1 MHTRD
6 SGRVHEK
13 LVKRL
18 ERQEKQRAYQQGRFF
33 RYKLDDI
40 HGKLK
45 QALMQEEIV
54 ETDNVAAFS
63 TALKKGM
70 KQAANSTEFDFAYFI
85 SPIRTL
91 VPRPNPYSLYL
102 TQYLMEV
109 LINDPSVIE
118 IYGTD
123 EDVYHVI
130 NKVISR
136 AAYNSMKWSGRSR
149 RSWQA
154 TKSWFP
160 GLLLTRWQRMRCS
173 GKKWAIPRVKPTIEK
188 TFPSGKMIFPVLFD
202 F

>member
-18 ERQEKQRAYQQGRFF
+18 ERQEKQLAYQQGRFF
-33 RYKLDDI
+33 KYKLDDI

-45 QALMQEEIV
+45 QTLLQEEII

-63 TALKKGM
+63 SALMKGIKK
-70 KQAANSTEFDFAYFI
+70 AANSSEFDLTYFI

-91 VPRPNPYSLYL
+91 VPRPNPYSLYM

-123 EDVYHVI
+123 EEVYHVI
-130 NKVISR
+130 NRVISQSSIQFDEMER
-136 AAYNSMKWSGRSR
+136 EIDAQLARNQKLVPGSAAYQVEKDEMFRKKVGNPKNE
-149 RSWQA
+149 
-154 TKSWFP
+154 
-160 GLLLTRWQRMRCS
+160 TRY
-173 GKKWAIPRVKPTIEK
+173 
-188 TFPSGKMIFPVLFD
+188 
-202 F
+202 

>member
-6 SGRVHEK
+6 SGRVHDK

-33 RYKLDDI
+33 KYKLDEI

-45 QALMQEEIV
+45 QTLMQEEII

-63 TALKKGM
+63 SALKKGM
-70 KQAANSTEFDFAYFI
+70 KQAANSSEFDFTYFI

-123 EDVYHVI
+123 EEVYRVI
-130 NKVISR
+130 NKIISQSSIQFDEMER
-136 AAYNSMKWSGRSR
+136 EIEAQLARNQKLVPGSAAYQVEKEEMFR
-149 RSWQA
+149 
-154 TKSWFP
+154 
-160 GLLLTRWQRMRCS
+160 
-173 GKKWAIPRVKPTIEK
+173 KKVGDSKDEVRY
-188 TFPSGKMIFPVLFD
+188 
-202 F
+202 